1 MERYDS
7 YKDSGVKWLGEI
19 PSHWDSASL
28 LYLLRAKIS
37 DGPHETPNL
46 IEDGIPFIS
55 IDSLNDT
62 KEIYFSVVKKFI
74 SYKDYERYCYKTKL
88 EKGDVLFSKAATIG
102 KTAIVGDGVFMVW
115 SPLAILK
122 PNLDK
127 ISSLYLYYIMNCKKA
142 IDEVS
147 LSGSKNTQINVG
159 MRELEKIRIPI
170 PSIEEQSK
178 ITYFLEKETSK
189 IDEAIAQQQKMID
202 LLNERK
208 QIIINNAVTK
218 GLDPNVKMKPSGIDW
233 IGDIPEHWEARKLG
247 SIGST
252 INGVSH
258 DSAYFGEGYPFVSYS
273 DVYKNVSLPKTVL
286 GLAKSSNQERL
297 LFSVE
302 KGDVFFTRTSET
314 AEEIAFSSTCLETIE
329 NAVFAG
335 FLIRFRPKQGLIEP
349 SFSKYYFRAYIHRS
363 YFVKEMNLVIRAS
376 LSQQLLK
383 GLPILLPSLKEQREI
398 ADYLDNQIIGIDS
411 CISNINKQ
419 ISLLQER
426 KQIIIN
432 DVVTGKVKVV

>member
-1 MERYDS
+1 MKRYDS

-19 PSHWDSASL
+19 PSHWEMRKMKFSFDERSDKGYPSL
-28 LYLLRAKIS
+28 PLLAATQNHGVIK
-37 DGPHETPNL
+37 
-46 IEDGIPFIS
+46 
-55 IDSLNDT
+55 
-62 KEIYFSVVKKFI
+62 KE
-74 SYKDYERYCYKTKL
+74 DYENRTVEATKSL
-88 EKGDVLFSKAATIG
+88 DTLKKVEKGDFVISLRSFQGGIELCYCRGIISPAYTILRPTHIKGCYFKYLG
-102 KTAIVGDGVFMVW
+102 KSPIFIQLLKSMVTG
-115 SPLAILK
+115 IREGQ
-122 PNLDK
+122 N
-127 ISSLYLYYIMNCKKA
+127 
-142 IDEVS
+142 IDYAK
-147 LSGSKNTQINVG
+147 LRDNQ
-159 MRELEKIRIPI
+159 LPI
-170 PSIEEQSK
+170 PSLKEQEAIANYLDSA
-178 ITYFLEKETSK
+178 TSK

-314 AEEIAFSSTCLETIE
+314 AEEIGFSSTCLETIE

-335 FLIRFRPKQGLIEP
+335 FLIRFRPQEGLIEP

-383 GLPILLPSLKEQREI
+383 GLPILLPPLKEQREI

>member
-1 MERYDS
+1 MNRYDS
-7 YKDSGVKWLGEI
+7 YEDSGVKWLGEI
-19 PSHWDSASL
+19 PSHWEMRKMKFSFDERSDKGYPSL
-28 LYLLRAKIS
+28 PLLAATQNHGVIK
-37 DGPHETPNL
+37 
-46 IEDGIPFIS
+46 
-55 IDSLNDT
+55 
-62 KEIYFSVVKKFI
+62 KE
-74 SYKDYERYCYKTKL
+74 DYENRTVEATKSL
-88 EKGDVLFSKAATIG
+88 DTLKKVEKGDFVISLRSFQGGIELCYCRGIISPAYTILRPTHIKGCYFKYLG
-102 KTAIVGDGVFMVW
+102 KSPIFIQLLKSMVTG
-115 SPLAILK
+115 IREGQ
-122 PNLDK
+122 N
-127 ISSLYLYYIMNCKKA
+127 
-142 IDEVS
+142 IDYAK
-147 LSGSKNTQINVG
+147 LRDNQ
-159 MRELEKIRIPI
+159 LPI
-170 PSIEEQSK
+170 PSLKEQEAIANYLDSA
-178 ITYFLEKETSK
+178 TSK

-314 AEEIAFSSTCLETIE
+314 AEEIGFSSTCLETIE

-335 FLIRFRPKQGLIEP
+335 FLIRFRPQEGLIEP

-383 GLPILLPSLKEQREI
+383 GLPILLPPLKEQREI

>member
-1 MERYDS
+1 MKRYDS

-19 PSHWDSASL
+19 PSHWEMRRTKYLWQEKDRRSEFGSEQLLSVSQYDGVREAQSDSRSESL
-28 LYLLRAKIS
+28 KGYKIVKREDLVINIMLAWLGGLGVSKHEGIVSPAYCVYKLIDVQNPRYLHYLYRTPLYLS
-37 DGPHETPNL
+37 DFARHST
-46 IEDGIPFIS
+46 GIVPSRWRMYTDDFG
-55 IDSLNDT
+55 
-62 KEIYFSVVKKFI
+62 E
-74 SYKDYERYCYKTKL
+74 
-88 EKGDVLFSKAATIG
+88 VLTIL
-102 KTAIVGDGVFMVW
+102 
-115 SPLAILK
+115 P
-122 PNLDK
+122 P
-127 ISSLYLYYIMNCKKA
+127 
-142 IDEVS
+142 
-147 LSGSKNTQINVG
+147 
-159 MRELEKIRIPI
+159 
-170 PSIEEQSK
+170 IEEQNLMVE
-178 ITYFLEKETSK
+178 YLDAATSK
-189 IDEAIAQQQKMID
+189 IDEVIAQQQKMID

-218 GLDPNVKMKPSGIDW
+218 GLDPNVPMKDSGVDW
-233 IGDIPEHWEARKLG
+233 IGQIPEHWEVRKLG

-258 DSAYFGEGYPFVSYS
+258 DSTYFGEGYPFVSYS
-273 DVYKNVSLPKTVL
+273 DVYKNISLPKTVL

-314 AEEIAFSSTCLETIE
+314 AEEIGFSSTCLETID

-335 FLIRFRPKQGLIEP
+335 FLIRFRPIKGYLDP
-349 SFSKYYFRAYIHRS
+349 FFSKYYFRAHIHRS

-383 GLPILLPSLKEQREI
+383 GLPILLPPIEEQRSI
-398 ADYLDNQIIGIDS
+398 AIFLDKKIEKIDL
-411 CISNINKQ
+411 CICNYNKR

>member
-1 MERYDS
+1 MKRYDS

-62 KEIYFSVVKKFI
+62 KEIDFSVVKKFI

-142 IDEVS
+142 IEEVS

-178 ITYFLEKETSK
+178 ITYFLENETSK

-233 IGDIPEHWEARKLG
+233 IGDIPEHWEVIRIKYLLNESKERSESGKEEPLSMSQIYGLIPTKNMDTVPNMASTFVGAKKVKEGDLVFNKLKAHL
-247 SIGST
+247 
-252 INGVSH
+252 GV
-258 DSAYFGEGYPFVSYS
+258 F
-273 DVYKNVSLPKTVL
+273 NVSKYEGLVSPDYAVYTSTGIANLSFLEYIFKTPACIHEFIKLITGVGAGLSRLYTSDLYSIYCALPSIEEQK
-286 GLAKSSNQERL
+286 KICDFIDERT
-297 LFSVE
+297 
-302 KGDVFFTRTSET
+302 KK
-314 AEEIAFSSTCLETIE
+314 IKETI
-329 NAVFAG
+329 
-335 FLIRFRPKQGLIEP
+335 
-349 SFSKYYFRAYIHRS
+349 
-363 YFVKEMNLVIRAS
+363 
-376 LSQQLLK
+376 
-383 GLPILLPSLKEQREI
+383 
-398 ADYLDNQIIGIDS
+398 
-411 CISNINKQ
+411 INCQKQ

>member
-1 MERYDS
+1 MKRYDS

-19 PSHWDSASL
+19 PSHWKMERWRFLMNENVSKNNNCNVRLQLQFKYGDIVRKSNQSEEKDVL
-28 LYLLRAKIS
+28 ETIS
-37 DGPHETPNL
+37 KYTVVEPDDIMINGLNL
-46 IEDGIPFIS
+46 NYDFIS
-55 IDSLNDT
+55 QRVARVR
-62 KEIYFSVVKKFI
+62 E
-74 SYKDYERYCYKTKL
+74 E
-88 EKGDVLFSKAATIG
+88 G
-102 KTAIVGDGVFMVW
+102 AIT
-115 SPLAILK
+115 SA
-122 PNLDK
+122 
-127 ISSLYLYYIMNCKKA
+127 Y
-142 IDEVS
+142 VS
-147 LSGSKNTQINVG
+147 LRPTEIADS
-159 MRELEKIRIPI
+159 RFY
-170 PSIEEQSK
+170 
-178 ITYFLEKETSK
+178 TYFLKSMDAKKMFHGMGTGIRLTLSYNELKNQFLPKPSIKEQEAIANYLDSATSK

-273 DVYKNVSLPKTVL
+273 DVYKNVSLPKTVF

-314 AEEIAFSSTCLETIE
+314 AEEIGFSSTCLETIE

-383 GLPILLPSLKEQREI
+383 GLPILLPPLKEQREI

>member
-1 MERYDS
+1 MKQPIKKRIAEANNITVNKWLYTLVVDGNNLLRISLVDKRMNDKGEVYGAVLTFLRLLGEVLKR
-7 YKDSGVKWLGEI
+7 KDFNYCIVCWDGKGSGV
-19 PSHWDSASL
+19 
-28 LYLLRAKIS
+28 LRWRYY
-37 DGPHETPNL
+37 
-46 IEDGIPFIS
+46 ED
-55 IDSLNDT
+55 
-62 KEIYFSVVKKFI
+62 
-74 SYKDYERYCYKTKL
+74 YKANRGKNYE
-88 EKGDVLFSKAATIG
+88 
-102 KTAIVGDGVFMVW
+102 
-115 SPLAILK
+115 
-122 PNLDK
+122 
-127 ISSLYLYYIMNCKKA
+127 
-142 IDEVS
+142 
-147 LSGSKNTQINVG
+147 

>member
-1 MERYDS
+1 MVE
-7 YKDSGVKWLGEI
+7 
-19 PSHWDSASL
+19 
-28 LYLLRAKIS
+28 YL
-37 DGPHETPNL
+37 D
-46 IEDGIPFIS
+46 
-55 IDSLNDT
+55 
-62 KEIYFSVVKKFI
+62 
-74 SYKDYERYCYKTKL
+74 
-88 EKGDVLFSKAATIG
+88 AA
-102 KTAIVGDGVFMVW
+102 
-115 SPLAILK
+115 
-122 PNLDK
+122 
-127 ISSLYLYYIMNCKKA
+127 
-142 IDEVS
+142 
-147 LSGSKNTQINVG
+147 
-159 MRELEKIRIPI
+159 
-170 PSIEEQSK
+170 
-178 ITYFLEKETSK
+178 TSK
-189 IDEAIAQQQKMID
+189 IDEVIAQQQKMID

-218 GLDPNVKMKPSGIDW
+218 GLDPNVPMKDSGVDW
-233 IGDIPEHWEARKLG
+233 IGQIPEHWEVRKLG

-258 DSAYFGEGYPFVSYS
+258 DSTYFGEGYPFVSYS
-273 DVYKNVSLPKTVL
+273 DVYKNISLPKTVL

-314 AEEIAFSSTCLETIE
+314 AEEIGISSTCLETID

-335 FLIRFRPKQGLIEP
+335 FLIRFRPIKGYLDP
-349 SFSKYYFRAYIHRS
+349 FFSKYYFRAHIHRS

-383 GLPILLPSLKEQREI
+383 GLPILLPPIEEQRSI
-398 ADYLDNQIIGIDS
+398 AIFLDKKIEKIDL
-411 CISNINKQ
+411 CICNYNKR

>member
-1 MERYDS
+1 MKRYDS
-7 YKDSGVKWLGEI
+7 YKDCGVKWLGEI
-19 PSHWDSASL
+19 PSHWEMKRLRAALSERKERFNSAESLMILSLIKDKGIIPYDEKGEVGNKSKDDHTQYKVARKGDLVINSMNVIIGSLGITPYDGYISPAYYAFKPNNNIFLSYYNYILSLRKVQQSIRCFSKGIMEIRLKISAYDFLSMPFPFPTIKEQEAIANYLDSA
-28 LYLLRAKIS
+28 
-37 DGPHETPNL
+37 
-46 IEDGIPFIS
+46 
-55 IDSLNDT
+55 
-62 KEIYFSVVKKFI
+62 
-74 SYKDYERYCYKTKL
+74 
-88 EKGDVLFSKAATIG
+88 
-102 KTAIVGDGVFMVW
+102 
-115 SPLAILK
+115 
-122 PNLDK
+122 
-127 ISSLYLYYIMNCKKA
+127 
-142 IDEVS
+142 
-147 LSGSKNTQINVG
+147 
-159 MRELEKIRIPI
+159 
-170 PSIEEQSK
+170 
-178 ITYFLEKETSK
+178 TSK

-314 AEEIAFSSTCLETIE
+314 AEEIGFSSTCLETIE

-383 GLPILLPSLKEQREI
+383 GLPILLPPLKEQREI